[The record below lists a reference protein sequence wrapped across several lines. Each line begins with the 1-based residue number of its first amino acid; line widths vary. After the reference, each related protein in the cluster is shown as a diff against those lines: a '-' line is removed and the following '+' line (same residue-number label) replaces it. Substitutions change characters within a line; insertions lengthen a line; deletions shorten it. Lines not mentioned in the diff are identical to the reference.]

1 MQSIFFLLLITLQS
15 QTPDFSVTLSY
26 HPAPFYYQEWF
37 ITIVRA
43 GTQAYIETN
52 SLQYIRKKRSI
63 PADEYASLVEKLIS
77 LGIWNCK
84 DCYTY
89 GNYYILEISKGN
101 YRHKCKIEY
110 SSSVTCQGNANQ
122 IIRLIVNTANYYL
135 Q

>member
-1 MQSIFFLLLITLQS
+1 MQSIFFFLLIILQS
-15 QTPDFSVTLSY
+15 PTPDFSVTLSY

-37 ITIVRA
+37 ITIVRV
-43 GTQAYIETN
+43 GSQAYIETN

-63 PADEYASLVEKLIS
+63 PVDEYASLVEKLIS

-110 SSSVTCQGNANQ
+110 SPSMICQGNANQ
-122 IIRLIVNTANYYL
+122 LIRLVLNTANTYL